1 MMMMTMMMMMMMMM
15 MMIWQA
21 IILGRCYAPFPKVI
35 QVSNK
40 VFPVPKNDIQDSL
53 DYFHVPLWRI
63 ASPKKKN
70 IKSLMKITQTRAV
83 SWQHARLFIA
93 ARKIS
98 AVKMWSI
105 VYIVFIVYCS
115 SSSYHTITSAPNCH
129 PNINLPPCYYPTIPS
144 SSSITPC
151 PPNHHP
157 STPTSTAHPLL
168 SYHPIIILPFHNL
181 PTLYSSSHPQ
191 FILSPLFSISLPNHH
206 HHPTAP
212 ITLPPNHHHTI
223 SNPIKM

>member
-1 MMMMTMMMMMMMMM
+1 M
-15 MMIWQA
+15 
-21 IILGRCYAPFPKVI
+21 R
-35 QVSNK
+35 
-40 VFPVPKNDIQDSL
+40 
-53 DYFHVPLWRI
+53 
-63 ASPKKKN
+63 
-70 IKSLMKITQTRAV
+70 TRAV

-115 SSSYHTITSAPNCH
+115 SSSYHTITRAPNCH

-157 STPTSTAHPLL
+157 PTPTSTPHPLL
-168 SYHPIIILPFHNL
+168 SFHPIIILSPTHHHTPFPSFSHPL
-181 PTLYSSSHPQ
+181 FILPPSIHPEPTLN
-191 FILSPLFSISLPNHH
+191 SISLPNHH

-223 SNPIKM
+223 SNPIKT